1 MYSLTYDEVGKSTTG
16 GEEQYMEKE
25 KKVAKGITRSEIKR
39 TLRHTMY
46 RNCLFEETTS
56 FNSMTS
62 IRSQNHDL
70 FVDQIHK
77 KGLCSF
83 DDKRFWNNSVES
95 LAFGHFKIDEA

>member
-1 MYSLTYDEVGKSTTG
+1 MYSLTYDEVRKSTAD
-16 GEEQYMEKE
+16 GEEQHMEIE
-25 KKVAKGITRSEIKR
+25 KKVAKGIAKSEIKR

-46 RNCLFEETTS
+46 RNCLFEETIS

-62 IRSQNHDL
+62 IRSQNHEL
-70 FVDQIHK
+70 FVDQIRK

-95 LAFGHFKIDEA
+95 LAFGHFKINEA